1 MTQSVPIL
9 ETFEKLEKMLNSL
22 ISNQSNRDHQ
32 SQIMNILHTPIY
44 KYKDN
49 LLLLKQHNKEKEK
62 NKLKEK
68 QEKPQYFIVK
78 HDNKEENGNFNNC
91 LSLNEENNEKTEIL
105 KKSNKRENEKLN
117 QKEKEKQKEKIKEK
131 NKEKL
136 KNGTIVDLKNELFK
150 KNINFNDNSTSNEN
164 VFTLTFSI
172 NKNDI
177 NNEFIVS
184 YDNETNIKSII
195 LMGNNGNLKKCNF
208 KKIYSLLN

>member
-22 ISNQSNRDHQ
+22 PLNQSNCDHQ
-32 SQIMNILHTPIY
+32 SQIMSILHTPIY

-49 LLLLKQHNKEKEK
+49 LLLLKQHNKEKDK

-68 QEKPQYFIVK
+68 HEKPQLFIVK
-78 HDNKEENGNFNNC
+78 HDLKEENGNQKNC
-91 LSLNEENNEKTEIL
+91 LSLNEENNEKTEVF
-105 KKSNKRENEKLN
+105 KKSKKTGKEKGNE
-117 QKEKEKQKEKIKEK
+117 KEKEKEKEKY
-131 NKEKL
+131 
-136 KNGTIVDLKNELFK
+136 KNGTVIDLKNALFK

-184 YDNETNIKSII
+184 YDNESNIKSII
-195 LMGNNGNLKKCNF
+195 LMGNNGNLKKCNL